1 MSGVVL
7 AASTGDENVD
17 ALLREAIRRVEQALP
32 RRIRGYY
39 VVGSHAYSGALPASD
54 IDLDIVV
61 KGSLDDEATQAAR
74 AIALDIVNSYAA
86 SRGADLGVSLMH
98 EARMQGIGNPAFK
111 LASLFLYGQDIRDDL
126 PLTPS
131 DEWARGLMH
140 SMYLVIG
147 RERGLSAL
155 TYPLDYP
162 DPHGEFYGYDHNTK
176 PHPDGTMTR
185 GTRGLVTGAGWYAT
199 AMIALGTGQ
208 YVLRKRDVPGCYRQY
223 VGDEWTPFLDTVFTR
238 CRDEWRYQLPE
249 QAGDRDILR
258 GLCERYLA
266 FENHFLSTYRDF
278 VLSDLR
284 GDDEPAVRQA
294 LRALQRLPYKDADIR
309 IALQDIGVRGTL
321 EVRQAAADTLAYY

>member
-17 ALLREAIRRVEQALP
+17 ALLHEVISHIEQALP
-32 RRIRGYY
+32 GRIRGYY
-39 VVGSHAYSGALPASD
+39 
-54 IDLDIVV
+54 
-61 KGSLDDEATQAAR
+61 
-74 AIALDIVNSYAA
+74 
-86 SRGADLGVSLMH
+86 MH

-126 PLTPS
+126 PLVS
-131 DEWARGLMH
+131 SEEWARQLMH
-140 SMYLVIG
+140 SMYLVTG
-147 RERGLSAL
+147 CERGLSAL

-176 PHPDGTMTR
+176 PQPDGTMTR

-208 YVLRKRDVPGCYRQY
+208 YVLRKRDVPDCYRQY
-223 VGDEWTPFLDTVFTR
+223 VGDEWAPFLDTLYAR

-249 QAGDRDILR
+249 RADDRDILR
-258 GLCERYLA
+258 DLCDLCERYLA
-266 FENHFLSTYRDF
+266 FENYFLSAYKDF

-284 GDDEPAVRQA
+284 GNDELAAPNVAR
-294 LRALQRLPYKDADIR
+294 
-309 IALQDIGVRGTL
+309 
-321 EVRQAAADTLAYY
+321 AAALAIQRRGHADRLARHRRPWNAGVAPSGGGHASVLLR